1 VAIAAEL
8 KAVLDSWVRYEQS
21 VKEAEQAQLAKSVI
35 DKVLKSLSDE
45 KAQKDVLLASVVEI
59 ESKQASPTLHVLI

>member
-1 VAIAAEL
+1 MASEL

-59 ESKQASPTLHVLI
+59 ESKQFSPTLHVLI

>member
-1 VAIAAEL
+1 MAAEL

-21 VKEAEQAQLAKSVI
+21 VKEAEQAQLARSVI

-59 ESKQASPTLHVLI
+59 ESKQSSLTLHVLI

>member
-1 VAIAAEL
+1 MAIAAEL